1 MRDFHEIGRRAVIVA
16 IAVCAGLASRA
27 ALAQEGELLTE
38 EGVINGEM
46 TIDFKTRTTPDRS
59 GKLAEGSPAIGA
71 QDIYA
76 FTFNVAKTTQY
87 TGKILRQPTLYSKLI
102 RTAQQKA
109 SIQFDTTLAVL
120 NPRDLKQRRTV
131 GKWVGKV
138 PIDVATGAYD
148 LAGGKAEDSPL
159 RVAIDTTGG
168 STGFTDFFAGR
179 LIGKAE
185 KKVDLTT
192 YTYKRL
198 VGEKTVEIVVKKSD
212 PMKFEN
218 VTLAKGPAEIYP
230 RTVVNGRLDYDYET
244 GNWFT
249 DGIRMKYTLN
259 GKDME
264 DLITG
269 SIKWVEDPNR
279 SSNGKGQYEFNLRF
293 NEDKNKSAKTEA
305 DAFKGLSDEEKFF
318 AVDNSIPC
326 LTGTVTYVDTMVAG
340 SEAPSASKVNYKLDA
355 NKLSKQQIV
364 NFFKLWLVCI
374 GPTNDE

>member
-1 MRDFHEIGRRAVIVA
+1 MRRLQRFGRHAVICA
-16 IAVCAGLASRA
+16 IAVSTLAMTRLA
-27 ALAQEGELLTE
+27 VAQEEITK
-38 EGVINGEM
+38 EGVVEGTM

-59 GKLAEGSPAIGA
+59 GSLAEGSPAIGA
-71 QDIYA
+71 QDQYN
-76 FTFNVAKTTQY
+76 FDFKVADTLQFS
-87 TGKILRQPTLYSKLI
+87 GKIMRQPTLYSKLI
-102 RTAQQKA
+102 RSAKQQA
-109 SIQFDTTLAVL
+109 AISFDTSLAVM
-120 NPRDLKQRRTV
+120 NPKDLKQKKTV

-138 PIDVATGAYD
+138 PINTQNGAYD
-148 LAGGKAEDSPL
+148 LAGGKADESPL
-159 RVAIDTTGG
+159 RVAVDAIG
-168 STGFTDFFAGR
+168 SNAAFTDYFMGR

-185 KKVDLTT
+185 KKVDLGT

-198 VGEKTVEIVVKKSD
+198 VAGNTVEIIVKKSD

-218 VTLAKGPAEIYP
+218 LTLAKGPVETYP

-249 DGIRMKYTLN
+249 DGIRFKYSFN
-259 GKDME
+259 GKDY
-264 DLITG
+264 DDVVTG

-293 NEDKNKSAKTEA
+293 NEEKNKSAKTEA

-318 AVDNSIPC
+318 AVDTTVPC

-340 SEAPSASKVNYKLDA
+340 SEAPSASKVAYKLDA
-355 NKLSKQQIV
+355 NKLTKQQIV